1 MLVRLRVGCFGGPI
15 TGKSGERTKEV
26 YAYYYRVHLE
36 EGQNLRSM
44 KLPVGAYRTETSAA
58 VVRGFY

>member
-15 TGKSGERTKEV
+15 TGKSEERTKEV
-26 YAYYYRVHLE
+26 YAYYRVHLE
-36 EGQNLRSM
+36 EGQSLRSM